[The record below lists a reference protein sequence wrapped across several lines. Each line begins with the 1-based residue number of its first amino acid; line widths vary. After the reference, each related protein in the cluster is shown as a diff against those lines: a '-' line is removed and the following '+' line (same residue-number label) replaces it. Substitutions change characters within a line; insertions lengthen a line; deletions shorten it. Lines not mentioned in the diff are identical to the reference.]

1 MIGSKTQLACFAAIA
16 GSLAL
21 SNAASTASFDCAH
34 AKSAREKLICGQ
46 PELSKL
52 DEQLGRIY
60 QERQVALS
68 AHGAALLRRSE
79 LSWLHFVR
87 VVCSPSRAPADN
99 SDRPEDCLLKVY
111 RERIGQLSKVGQ
123 KIGPFVF
130 NRIDTYAV
138 QRASDSSGEMPGFYV
153 AHVAYP
159 QIDNSDSPQ
168 ARAWNKLAERSLAMS
183 NDGGDDGENAA
194 DDGEDASI
202 DYEIGYASE
211 RLISVQWTNSDYEH
225 GAAHGTWEVSAQNIV
240 LAPNVRV
247 LTTEDLFQKNGHWA
261 GEIQNIF
268 WRSLL
273 ANGWSTGDESVKD
286 EIRNE
291 VVRPHRWLFT
301 RDGLQVSFGA
311 YEGGCYACNPGTAT
325 AHWTELKPFLS
336 SAAVAP

>member
-34 AKSAREKLICGQ
+34 AKSAREKLICGH

-87 VVCSPSRAPADN
+87 LVCSPSRAPADN

-111 RERIGQLSKVGQ
+111 RERIEQLSKVGQ

-138 QRASDSSGEMPGFYV
+138 QPASD
-153 AHVAYP
+153 
-159 QIDNSDSPQ
+159 
-168 ARAWNKLAERSLAMS
+168 W
-183 NDGGDDGENAA
+183 
-194 DDGEDASI
+194 
-202 DYEIGYASE
+202 
-211 RLISVQWTNSDYEH
+211 
-225 GAAHGTWEVSAQNIV
+225 
-240 LAPNVRV
+240 
-247 LTTEDLFQKNGHWA
+247 
-261 GEIQNIF
+261 
-268 WRSLL
+268 
-273 ANGWSTGDESVKD
+273 
-286 EIRNE
+286 
-291 VVRPHRWLFT
+291 
-301 RDGLQVSFGA
+301 
-311 YEGGCYACNPGTAT
+311 
-325 AHWTELKPFLS
+325 
-336 SAAVAP
+336 